1 MILTCPSCDTRY
13 SVDHFFTKLLTL
25 SSTMR
30 TAAGRREAD
39 RRTSFLREFV
49 ARLGEELGR
58 PAPPA

>member
-1 MILTCPSCDTRY
+1 M
-13 SVDHFFTKLLTL
+13 L

-30 TAAGRREAD
+30 TAAGRREAE

-58 PAPPA
+58 PAPDDMR